1 MSDFTESGSQTPA
14 SPSDRLPEDDLW
26 AELAGAT
33 ARIEWAE
40 LERFFA
46 KGQVIEVAGEL
57 DLVDVAVHVANDNG
71 KQVDRWMQAGLFGLL
86 VTESARDWASGER
99 ELWAVVVAPW
109 ILVQA
114 R

>member
-1 MSDFTESGSQTPA
+1 MSDFTESDPQTPA
-14 SPSDRLPEDDLW
+14 SPGDRLPDDDLW
-26 AELAGAT
+26 ARLASET
-33 ARIEWAE
+33 ARVDWAE

-46 KGQVIEVAGEL
+46 KGQVIEVAVDL
-57 DLVDVAVHVANDNG
+57 DLVEVAVHVASDKG
-71 KQVDRWMQAGLFGLL
+71 RQVERWMQAGQFGLL
-86 VTESARDWASGER
+86 NTDSARSWARGDR

>member
-1 MSDFTESGSQTPA
+1 MSDFTESDPQTPA
-14 SPSDRLPEDDLW
+14 SPSDRLSNDDLW
-26 AELAGAT
+26 ARLASET
-33 ARIEWAE
+33 ARVDWAE

-46 KGQVIEVAGEL
+46 KGQIIKVDEAL
-57 DLVDVAVHVANDNG
+57 DLVDVAVHVAKDEG
-71 KQVDRWMQAGLFGLL
+71 RQVERWLQAGQFGLL
-86 VTESARDWASGER
+86 DTDSARAWASGDR